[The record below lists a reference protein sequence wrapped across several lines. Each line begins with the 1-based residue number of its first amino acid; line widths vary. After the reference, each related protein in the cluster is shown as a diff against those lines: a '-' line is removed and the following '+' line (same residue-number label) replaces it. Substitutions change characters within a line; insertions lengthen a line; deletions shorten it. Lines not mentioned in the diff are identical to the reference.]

1 MKQINLIS
9 TKWVIVLLMVL
20 VLVSGV
26 FAGPDIQVD
35 LRLYEGAYGHRT
47 AAKARVETSYYLKPM
62 FAGNVFLDVGLAEEV
77 KEIKKIFNLRDV
89 NLLTKARWGWKYG
102 RIYKQSQVM
111 SIDGREFLLQ
121 LTGLPDR
128 DHFRLAVK
136 EKASQKEIL
145 ETEIILPQQKTS
157 IFGFENS
164 EGTPYFISIQ
174 RSKDKKISG
183 KEPVMLASIKKPKL
197 IKKVDPRYPKEAVDK
212 GIMGKV
218 VLEAVTGIY
227 GIVREVE
234 VIEGDA
240 ALSKAAVKALK
251 QWVYE
256 PYIIDGVPK
265 PVRFTVVMN
274 FRLGDDKDRAESAE
288 KDRGKPKA
296 LSPQQLIENIKNKQF
311 GGEPYDLNL
320 KDAQLDNVIRFLS
333 RSAGLKIVLDPGL
346 KARVTCEMEK
356 VPWDKALAFILE
368 QHHLTLVLEGDV
380 LKIRKKK

>member
-1 MKQINLIS
+1 MRQINLIS
-9 TKWVIVLLMVL
+9 IKWAMVLLMVL

-47 AAKARVETSYYLKPM
+47 AARARVETSYYLKPM

-121 LTGLPDR
+121 LAGLPER
-128 DHFRLAVK
+128 DHFRLTVK

-164 EGTPYFISIQ
+164 EGKPYFISIQ
-174 RSKDKKISG
+174 RSKDKKITG

-197 IKKVDPRYPKEAVDK
+197 IKKVDPGYPKEAVGK
-212 GIMGKV
+212 GIEGKV

-234 VIEGDA
+234 VVEGDA
-240 ALSKAAVKALK
+240 VLNKAAVEALK

-256 PYIIDGVPK
+256 PYIINGAPK

-274 FRLGDDKDRAESAE
+274 FRLGDDKE
-288 KDRGKPKA
+288 KDKPEA

-320 KDAQLDNVIRFLS
+320 KDAQLDNVIQFLS
-333 RSAGLKIVLDPGL
+333 KSAGLKIVLDPGV
-346 KARVTCEMEK
+346 KGRVTCEMEK

-380 LKIRKKK
+380 LKIRQKK

>member
-1 MKQINLIS
+1 MRQINLSSI
-9 TKWVIVLLMVL
+9 KWVMVLLMVL

-35 LRLYEGAYGHRT
+35 LRLYEGAYGHIT

-121 LTGLPDR
+121 LTGLPER

-164 EGTPYFISIQ
+164 EGKPYFISIQ
-174 RSKDKKISG
+174 RSKDKKITG

-197 IKKVDPRYPKEAVDK
+197 IKKVDPKYPKEAVDK
-212 GIMGKV
+212 GIEGKV

-234 VIEGDA
+234 VVEGDA
-240 ALSKAAVKALK
+240 VLNKAAVEALK

-256 PYIIDGVPK
+256 PYIINGAPK

-274 FRLGDDKDRAESAE
+274 FRLGDDKE
-288 KDRGKPKA
+288 KGKPQA
-296 LSPQQLIENIKNKQF
+296 LSPQRLIENINNKQF

-320 KDAQLDNVIRFLS
+320 KDAPLDNVIQFLS
-333 RSAGLKIVLDPGL
+333 KSAGLKIVLDPGV
-346 KARVTCEMEK
+346 KGRVTCEMEK

-368 QHHLTLVLEGDV
+368 QYHLTLVLEDDI